1 MSATRT
7 SKASTS
13 SSETW
18 TFSRELLPWQPETV
32 DWLLT
37 VSSEVK
43 LRPSSLPYLADQL
56 LREARR
62 YGQVTPLQVALLY
75 QLCDLEHRR
84 GSISISDF
92 KKLLPRPSFSVYPP
106 VSMETTSTDS
116 SEQVCV
122 CVCVCS
128 IWVCVTRRRRFLCGS
143 SLWSHCIGSLSAPLV
158 EVCALVCGVRGQF
171 PLTATGATVVYPID
185 LVKTRMQNQRGS
197 LPGEIMY
204 RNSLDCFVKVVRNE
218 GLLGLYRGKPGPPGR
233 I

>member
-1 MSATRT
+1 MGRSLHCRWLY
-7 SKASTS
+7 STS
-13 SSETW
+13 CVTWSIGEAPSPSLTSRNSSPDPPFLFTPL
-18 TFSRELLPWQPETV
+18 FPWKPP
-32 DWLLT
+32 LLT
-37 VSSEVK
+37 AVNRCVCVC
-43 LRPSSLPYLADQL
+43 L
-56 LREARR
+56 
-62 YGQVTPLQVALLY
+62 
-75 QLCDLEHRR
+75 
-84 GSISISDF
+84 
-92 KKLLPRPSFSVYPP
+92 
-106 VSMETTSTDS
+106 
-116 SEQVCV
+116 CV